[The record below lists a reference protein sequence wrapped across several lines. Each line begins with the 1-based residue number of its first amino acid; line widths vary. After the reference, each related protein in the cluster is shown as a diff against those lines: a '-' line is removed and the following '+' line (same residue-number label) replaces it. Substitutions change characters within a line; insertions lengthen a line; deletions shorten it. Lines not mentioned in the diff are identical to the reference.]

1 LENRITMSELDQ
13 LLLNFK
19 FSKNYKKDDFFVSKS
34 NFFAFNLVES
44 WPKWEK
50 NILNVCGERYSGK
63 TYLSE
68 IFLNKNKG
76 KVIDSINFKYQES
89 ENLRFY
95 QNIVLENFT
104 ENIDEKSIF
113 SLINF
118 IDQNSK
124 YLLINSLKPINEM
137 NFKLDDLKSRAKNSL
152 IAKIE
157 KPDDDLIKVLIAKS
171 LSDRQII
178 ISNKLIE
185 FAVKRIT
192 RSYGKIFEFI
202 YKIDEV
208 SLKKKKSIDLKIIKD
223 VLRN

>member
-1 LENRITMSELDQ
+1 MSELDQ

-34 NFFAFNLVES
+34 NFFAFNLINT

-63 TYLSE
+63 THLSE

-76 KVIDSINFKYQES
+76 KLFDSVNFKYNEN

-95 QNIVLENFT
+95 ENIILENFN

-118 IDQNSK
+118 VDQNNK
-124 YLLINSLKPINEM
+124 YLLIKF
-137 NFKLDDLKSRAKNSL
+137 FKA
-152 IAKIE
+152 
-157 KPDDDLIKVLIAKS
+157 
-171 LSDRQII
+171 
-178 ISNKLIE
+178 NK
-185 FAVKRIT
+185 
-192 RSYGKIFEFI
+192 
-202 YKIDEV
+202 
-208 SLKKKKSIDLKIIKD
+208 
-223 VLRN
+223 

>member
-1 LENRITMSELDQ
+1 MSELDQ

-34 NFFAFNLVES
+34 NFFAFNLINT

-63 TYLSE
+63 THLSE
-68 IFLNKNKG
+68 IFLNKNKI
-76 KVIDSINFKYQES
+76 KLFDSVNFKYNEN

-95 QNIVLENFT
+95 ENIILENFN

-118 IDQNSK
+118 VDQNNK

-137 NFKLDDLKSRAKNSL
+137 NFKLEDLKSRAKNCL
-152 IAKIE
+152 VAKIE
-157 KPDDDLIKVLIAKS
+157 QPDDQLVKVLIAKS
-171 LSDRQII
+171 LSDRQIKI
-178 ISNKLIE
+178 NNKLIE
-185 FAVKRIT
+185 FTVKRIT

-208 SLKKKKSIDLKIIKD
+208 SLKKKKSIDLKTIKN
-223 VLRN
+223 VLEN